1 MTLQKVLE
9 GFISKSVFNYN
20 SEQFRGQQ
28 TPEEMYVA
36 QEQMTNASALSFLI
50 ATVAVYILL
59 MLIGKWL
66 WNNVVVQM
74 VTVAK
79 PIDSVFYLIGF
90 AILVKL
96 VIY

>member
-1 MTLQKVLE
+1 MSLQKVVE
-9 GFISKSVFNYN
+9 NFISKSVFANN
-20 SEQFRGQQ
+20 EQFGNPQ
-28 TPEEMYVA
+28 TPEELYLV
-36 QEQMTNASALSFLI
+36 QSQQSTASALSFLI
-50 ATVAVYILL
+50 VTIAMYLIL

-66 WNNVVVQM
+66 WNTVVVQM
-74 VTVAK
+74 ITIAK

>member
-1 MTLQKVLE
+1 MSLQKVVE
-9 GFISKSVFNYN
+9 GFIAKSVFANN
-20 SEQFRGQQ
+20 EQFGNPQ
-28 TPEEMYVA
+28 TPEELYLV
-36 QEQMTNASALSFLI
+36 QSQQSTASALSFLI
-50 ATVAVYILL
+50 VTIAMYLIL

-66 WNNVVVQM
+66 WNTVVVQM
-74 VTVAK
+74 ITIAK

>member
-1 MTLQKVLE
+1 MTLQKTLE
-9 GFISKSVFNYN
+9 HFIQKSVFANN
-20 SEQFRGQQ
+20 ERFVNPQ
-28 TPEEMYVA
+28 TPEEMYLV
-36 QEQMTNASALSFLI
+36 QSQQSTASVLSFLI
-50 ATVAVYILL
+50 LTIAMYLVL

-66 WNNVVVQM
+66 WNTVVVQM
-74 VTVAK
+74 ITVAK